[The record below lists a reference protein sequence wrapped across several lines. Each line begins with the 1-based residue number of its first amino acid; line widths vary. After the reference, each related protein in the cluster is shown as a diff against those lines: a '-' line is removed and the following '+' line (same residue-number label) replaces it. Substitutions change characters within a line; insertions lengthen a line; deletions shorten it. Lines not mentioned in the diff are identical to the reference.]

1 MKAVFRVF
9 KAAGQW
15 KGSIIIATFMLFVV
29 AAINLVTPMIAREVI
44 SLVAPGDIGVTR
56 TIWYL
61 GAFLLALFVTRSV
74 CSFINGYFSHYAAF
88 KVIAKLRLEAYEN
101 LQRLSPKYYHDKQ
114 TGQILARVYDDTWAL
129 ENLIAHAIPDL
140 VTSIITFIGAMIF
153 MFVINPTLALLM
165 CIPLPFIICISI
177 FTRKLRT
184 HWRKHRQVGGELM
197 ALLNDNLQGMKEV
210 QVFNHQK
217 YEAERVH
224 KKVEEHSRLFYSGV
238 FWVYMMHSF
247 MNFIQ
252 GAGQIILIIF
262 GGFMA
267 LHGHVSAADIT
278 AFLMYGGLLYIPVAG
293 LARIIEDIQRGSI
306 AGVRVFEILD
316 AKSDVIESPDAR
328 DVGNLEGNV
337 EFKNVS
343 FDYIKDI
350 AVLRDVSFTAPAGKM
365 VALVGSTGAGKT
377 TIAALLARFYDV
389 TGGSIMIDGIDIRDM
404 TLESLRNQISIVL
417 QDVFLFNG
425 TIKDNISYG
434 RADDVSDE
442 EVIAAAKVAAVHDFI
457 DGLPEK
463 YNTVVGER
471 GTRLSGGQ
479 KQRIAIARAILRKS
493 PILILDEA
501 TSSVDNETEREIQ
514 KAIDQIAGTRTL
526 IVIAHR
532 LTTIEKADKV
542 LKLEK
547 GLLAITADDIIKT

>member
-1 MKAVFRVF
+1 MKSVFRVF

-15 KGSIIIATFMLFVV
+15 KGSIFVATVMLFVV
-29 AAINLVTPMIAREVI
+29 AAINLITPMIAREVI
-44 SLVAPGDIGVTR
+44 SLVEPGDIGVTT

-61 GAFLLALFVTRSV
+61 AAFLLALFISRSV
-74 CSFINGYFSHYAAF
+74 CSFIYGYYSHYAAF
-88 KVIAKLRLEAYEN
+88 KVIAKLRKETYEN

-114 TGQILARVYDDTWAL
+114 TGQILARVYDDTWSL
-129 ENLIAHAIPDL
+129 ENLVAHAIPDFITNI
-140 VTSIITFIGAMIF
+140 VTFVGAMIF
-153 MFVINPTLALLM
+153 MFIINPTLAALM
-165 CIPLPFIICISI
+165 CIPLPLILTLSI
-177 FTRKLRT
+177 FMRKMRR

-197 ALLNDNLQGMKEV
+197 AMINDNLQGMKEV
-210 QVFNHQK
+210 QVFNRQK
-217 YEAERVH
+217 YELHRV
-224 KKVEEHSRLFYSGV
+224 KAKVDTHSKLFFTGV
-238 FWVYMMHSF
+238 FWVYMMHSL

-252 GAGQIILIIF
+252 GSGQFILILF
-262 GGFMA
+262 GGLMA
-267 LHGHVSAADIT
+267 LNGHVNAADIT
-278 AFLMYGGLLYIPVAG
+278 AFLMYGGLLYVPVAG
-293 LARIIEDIQRGSI
+293 LARIVEDIQIGSI
-306 AGVRVFEILD
+306 AGARVFEILD
-316 AKSDVIESPDAR
+316 AKSDVIDLPGAR
-328 DVGNLEGNV
+328 DVGILKGDV

-343 FDYIKDI
+343 FDYVADI
-350 AVLRDVSFTAPAGKM
+350 SVLKDVSFTAPAGKM

-377 TIAALLARFYDV
+377 TVAALLARFYDV

-404 TLESLRNQISIVL
+404 TLECLRNQISIVL

-425 TIKDNISYG
+425 TITDNIAYG
-434 RADDVSDE
+434 RADEVSME
-442 EVIAAAKVAAVHDFI
+442 EVIEAAKIAAVHDFI

-479 KQRIAIARAILRKS
+479 KQRIAIARAVLRKS

-514 KAIDQIAGTRTL
+514 KAIDQIAGSRTL

-532 LTTIEKADKV
+532 LTTIEKADRV

-547 GLLAITADDIIKT
+547 GRLAVE

>member
-1 MKAVFRVF
+1 MKSVSRVF
-9 KAAGQW
+9 KVAGQW
-15 KGSIIIATFMLFVV
+15 RKRIFVATAMLFAV
-29 AAINLVTPMIAREVI
+29 AAINLVIPMVARKVI
-44 SLVAPGDIGVTR
+44 SLVEPGDITVTK

-61 GAFLLALFVTRSV
+61 AAFLLALFISRSV
-74 CSFINGYFSHYAAF
+74 CSFMYGYFSHYAAF
-88 KVIAKLRLEAYEN
+88 KVISKLRKETYEN
-101 LQRLSPKYYHDKQ
+101 LQKLSPKYYHDKQ
-114 TGQILARVYDDTWAL
+114 TGQILARVYDDTWSL

-140 VTSIITFIGAMIF
+140 ITSIVTFVGALVF
-153 MFVINPTLALLM
+153 MFFINPTLAALM
-165 CIPLPFIICISI
+165 CIPLPLIVFISV
-177 FTRKLRT
+177 FTRKM
-184 HWRKHRQVGGELM
+184 RKYWHRHRQVGGELM
-197 ALLNDNLQGMKEV
+197 AMLNDNIQGMKEV
-210 QVFNHQK
+210 QVFNRQK
-217 YEAERVH
+217 YELHRVQN
-224 KKVEEHSRLFYSGV
+224 KVEMHSKMFFSGA
-238 FWVYMMHSF
+238 FWMFMLHSF

-252 GAGQIILIIF
+252 GSGQIILILF
-262 GGFMA
+262 GGLMA
-267 LHGHVSAADIT
+267 LHGEIAAADIT
-278 AFLMYGGLLYIPVAG
+278 AFLMYGGLLYVPVAG
-293 LARIIEDIQRGSI
+293 LARIVEDIQIGAI
-306 AGVRVFEILD
+306 AGARVFEIID
-316 AKSDVIESPDAR
+316 AKSDVVDLPNAR
-328 DVGNLEGNV
+328 DVGALEGNV

-343 FDYIKDI
+343 FDYVADI
-350 AVLRDVSFTAPAGKM
+350 SVLKDVSFTAPAGKM

-389 TGGSIMIDGIDIRDM
+389 TGGSVMIDGIDIRDM

-425 TIKDNISYG
+425 TISENIAYG
-434 RADDVSDE
+434 RADEVSNAE
-442 EVIAAAKVAAVHDFI
+442 IIEAAKIAAVHDFI

-514 KAIDQIAGTRTL
+514 KAIDQIAGSRTL

-547 GLLAITADDIIKT
+547 GCLATK